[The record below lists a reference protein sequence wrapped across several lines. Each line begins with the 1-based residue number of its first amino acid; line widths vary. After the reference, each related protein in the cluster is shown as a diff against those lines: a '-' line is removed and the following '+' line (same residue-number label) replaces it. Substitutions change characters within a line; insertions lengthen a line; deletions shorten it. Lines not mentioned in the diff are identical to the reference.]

1 MFAKTIAEFIG
12 TLLLVTAVVASGIMA
27 DNLTN
32 DVAVALL
39 ANTGATAA
47 ALYVLISIIGPVSGA
62 HFNPV
67 VSLVMTVKGDLA
79 RASLFPFIT
88 AQIAGGIFGAWLAH
102 LMFELP
108 VLQISQH
115 IRAGSGQ
122 FISEVV
128 ATFCL
133 LSVILFGG
141 KQQNISMPALVALT
155 IASAYWF
162 TASTSFANPAVTFAR
177 SLTDTF
183 SGIAPANVLYFIFAQ
198 CIGAGFAFLLARAHA

>member
-1 MFAKTIAEFIG
+1 MLAKTIAEFIG

-47 ALYVLISIIGPVSGA
+47 ALYVLISIIGPISGA

-67 VSLVMTVKGDLA
+67 VSLVMAAKGDLA
-79 RASLFPFIT
+79 RASLLPFI
-88 AQIAGGIFGAWLAH
+88 AVQIAGGICGMWLAH
-102 LMFELP
+102 MMFELP
-108 VLQISQH
+108 MLQVSQH
-115 IRAGSGQ
+115 IRVGSGQ
-122 FISEVV
+122 FVSEIV

-141 KQQNISMPALVALT
+141 RQQGLSMPALVALT

-162 TASTSFANPAVTFAR
+162 TASTSFANPAVTIAR

-183 SGIAPANVLYFIFAQ
+183 SGIAPANVLYFIAAQ
-198 CIGAGFAFLLARAHA
+198 CIGAGLAYLLAKQRA

>member
-1 MFAKTIAEFIG
+1 MLAKTIAEFIG

-27 DNLTN
+27 DKLTD

-47 ALYVLISIIGPVSGA
+47 ALYVLISIIGPISGA

-67 VSLVMTVKGDLA
+67 VSAVMTAKGDLA
-79 RASLFPFIT
+79 RAVLLPFIV
-88 AQIAGGIFGAWLAH
+88 AQIAGGVCGVWLAH
-102 LMFELP
+102 AMFELP
-108 VLQISQH
+108 ILQISQH
-115 IRAGSGQ
+115 IRTGSGQ
-122 FISEVV
+122 FISEIV

-133 LSVILFGG
+133 LTVILLGG
-141 KQQNISMPALVALT
+141 KQQNISMPALVSLT

-162 TASTSFANPAVTFAR
+162 TASTSFANPAVTLAR

-183 SGIAPANVLYFIFAQ
+183 SGIAPANVALFFIAQ
-198 CIGAGFAFLLARAHA
+198 CVGAGLAYILAKQRD